1 MVNRERGATAPLRG
15 YRKETH
21 MHLARRL
28 TLALAVAAV
37 ALAALAAT
45 ASASQQ
51 PASGTFTEGP
61 QTISEARQSG
71 GNLFLRFT
79 RNVTLTGTYDGVGL
93 SDERLV
99 IHKDGSLNIHGTIDF
114 VGTACGQPVHLIFN
128 LVARGSVVGNVVIG
142 SYTVI
147 RGGDPETGVGRGNG
161 KIAGTLA
168 GGVYSGRVHCD

>member
-1 MVNRERGATAPLRG
+1 
-15 YRKETH
+15 
-21 MHLARRL
+21 MHFTRRL
-28 TLALAVAAV
+28 SVLLAYALFS
-37 ALAALAAT
+37 LAALAAT
-45 ASASQQ
+45 ASASPQ

-61 QTISEARQSG
+61 QTIHEARQSG

-99 IHKDGSLNIHGTIDF
+99 IHADGSLNIHGTIDF
-114 VGTACGQPVHLIFN
+114 VGTACGAPVHLTFN
-128 LVARGSVVGNVVIG
+128 LVARGSVVENVIVG

-147 RGGDPETGVGRGNG
+147 RGGDSETGVGRGNG

-168 GGVYSGRVHCD
+168 GGEYQGRVHCG